1 MGNRLGRKKGG
12 VAEEYT
18 KPRGIHHQPCNVD
31 YKKLRKLIRS
41 GKLAPC
47 FPGQDE
53 RSPDLE
59 ECPICFFYFPSLNR
73 SRCCAKSI
81 CTECFLQMKPQDATR
96 PALCPFCK
104 SGGYA
109 VKYHGARSQE
119 EKHREIM
126 EEQKVIE
133 AKIRMQFQD
142 QQYLQQQAR
151 TSSEADSIL
160 EQPVE
165 SGLADPSLM
174 TFSTEDT
181 QAVVPALYSYSHV
194 NREYDADIEEIM
206 LMKAIWLSLQEHPL
220 SVRALQR
227 SDSCS
232 NNGLEEFVQ
241 RRNETRLTWTYG
253 AQGQV
258 APGPVE
264 DECVTATEHDK
275 LQPET
280 LPPNQQILYETL
292 KDPRKIEDDNV
303 DPRKGSNS
311 TGSSIIGPGI
321 LEIKKCLGGATAV
334 ESPVLGSPEERYT
347 TPCSHPSLSNSDS
360 SSSSLNCYGNHR
372 GTCHDLAEHHG
383 LQLVLYNNQS
393 TETKTSKV
401 AAVCEASDCQGPQNY
416 PSLVDESEASSTVGV
431 ADINT

>member
-194 NREYDADIEEIM
+194 
-206 LMKAIWLSLQEHPL
+206 
-220 SVRALQR
+220 
-227 SDSCS
+227 
-232 NNGLEEFVQ
+232 
-241 RRNETRLTWTYG
+241 
-253 AQGQV
+253 
-258 APGPVE
+258 
-264 DECVTATEHDK
+264 
-275 LQPET
+275 
-280 LPPNQQILYETL
+280 
-292 KDPRKIEDDNV
+292 
-303 DPRKGSNS
+303 
-311 TGSSIIGPGI
+311 
-321 LEIKKCLGGATAV
+321 
-334 ESPVLGSPEERYT
+334 
-347 TPCSHPSLSNSDS
+347 
-360 SSSSLNCYGNHR
+360 
-372 GTCHDLAEHHG
+372 
-383 LQLVLYNNQS
+383 
-393 TETKTSKV
+393 
-401 AAVCEASDCQGPQNY
+401 
-416 PSLVDESEASSTVGV
+416 
-431 ADINT
+431 